1 MYRLQVGSNR
11 QAWPSNGLSV
21 TWYIQIIAIK
31 IAVIARAGQL
41 KMADPVVLR
50 MDMVFLEADD

>member
-1 MYRLQVGSNR
+1 MYRLHVGSNR
-11 QAWPSNGLSV
+11 QAWPSSGLSV

-41 KMADPVVLR
+41 KMADTDVLKL
-50 MDMVFLEADD
+50 DMVFLGADD